1 VLWRSSNPL
10 AVNTPPDA
18 ISEPADRS
26 VNYSKN
32 IEALFQNHDG
42 LRASH
47 VGRDLAQFVYTAS
60 RTVHVAH
67 VNRDPGY
74 AALMPVNSEFD
85 TSLHPILQIFIP
97 NDVAC
102 SNINFHG

>member
-1 VLWRSSNPL
+1 MLWRSSNPL
-10 AVNTPPDA
+10 AVNTPPYA
-18 ISEPADRS
+18 ISEPSDRS
-26 VNYSKN
+26 IDYSKN
-32 IEALFQNHDG
+32 IDALFQNHNG

-60 RTVHVAH
+60 RTVHVAQ
-67 VNRDPGY
+67 VNRDPRY

-85 TSLHPILQIFIP
+85 ASLHPILQIFIP

-102 SNINFHG
+102 SNGYFHG